1 MFCQIVNAVRT
12 EILKELEKRVVKG
25 TNYIFRSFNDV
36 GDDEVYAP
44 INVGYPKSEETEY
57 YPDVMRVYRNEKD
70 KVMVVVQDETGLESE
85 YAITDFFLD
94 INDLAAILDAL
105 IDGDVVEERE

>member
-12 EILKELEKRVVKG
+12 EILKELENRVVKG

-36 GDDEVYAP
+36 GGDEVYAL

-85 YAITDFFLD
+85 YAITDLFLD
-94 INDLAAILDAL
+94 VNDLAAILDAL
-105 IDGDVVEERE
+105 IEGDVVEERE